1 MRNSITLNAAIAAVL
16 SQKFVGGESA
26 QIVQRDP
33 ESYPAPVSNSTER
46 SYSLP
51 RAPQHF
57 DSLDRK
63 SQHNRKRKKI
73 ANASRKRNRK

>member
-1 MRNSITLNAAIAAVL
+1 MKNSMMLAAAIAAVL
-16 SQKFVGGESA
+16 SQKFSDESA

-33 ESYPAPVSNSTER
+33 ESYPAPVESKEH
-46 SYSLP
+46 SYSA
-51 RAPQHF
+51 RSTPQF

-63 SQHNRKRKKI
+63 TQHNRKRKKI